1 MLSIMNIPILSKY
14 TSKKIKKTNEIV
26 IQLIKIMEFQLT
38 FKIIIIVVVLIAV
51 YATLRNLD
59 VIKIILIYLKD
70 LLLRK

>member
-1 MLSIMNIPILSKY
+1 
-14 TSKKIKKTNEIV
+14 
-26 IQLIKIMEFQLT
+26 MEFQLT
-38 FKIIIIVVVLIAV
+38 FKMIIIVGVLIAV

>member
-1 MLSIMNIPILSKY
+1 
-14 TSKKIKKTNEIV
+14 
-26 IQLIKIMEFQLT
+26 MEFQLT
-38 FKIIIIVVVLIAV
+38 FEIIIVVGVLIAV

>member
-1 MLSIMNIPILSKY
+1 
-14 TSKKIKKTNEIV
+14 
-26 IQLIKIMEFQLT
+26 MEFQLT
-38 FKIIIIVVVLIAV
+38 FKIIIIVVILIAV

>member
-1 MLSIMNIPILSKY
+1 
-14 TSKKIKKTNEIV
+14 
-26 IQLIKIMEFQLT
+26 MEFQLT
-38 FKIIIIVVVLIAV
+38 FKIIIIVGILITV

>member
-1 MLSIMNIPILSKY
+1 
-14 TSKKIKKTNEIV
+14 
-26 IQLIKIMEFQLT
+26 MEFQLT
-38 FKIIIIVVVLIAV
+38 FKIIIIVGFLIAV

>member
-1 MLSIMNIPILSKY
+1 M
-14 TSKKIKKTNEIV
+14 
-26 IQLIKIMEFQLT
+26 MEFQLT

>member
-1 MLSIMNIPILSKY
+1 
-14 TSKKIKKTNEIV
+14 
-26 IQLIKIMEFQLT
+26 MEFQLT
-38 FKIIIIVVVLIAV
+38 FKIIIIVGVLVTV

>member
-1 MLSIMNIPILSKY
+1 M
-14 TSKKIKKTNEIV
+14 
-26 IQLIKIMEFQLT
+26 MEFQLT
-38 FKIIIIVVVLIAV
+38 FKIIIIMGVLIAI

>member
-1 MLSIMNIPILSKY
+1 
-14 TSKKIKKTNEIV
+14 
-26 IQLIKIMEFQLT
+26 MEFQLT
-38 FKIIIIVVVLIAV
+38 FKIIIVIVVLIAV

>member
-1 MLSIMNIPILSKY
+1 
-14 TSKKIKKTNEIV
+14 
-26 IQLIKIMEFQLT
+26 MEFQLS
-38 FKIIIIVVVLIAV
+38 FKIIIILGVLIAV

>member
-1 MLSIMNIPILSKY
+1 
-14 TSKKIKKTNEIV
+14 
-26 IQLIKIMEFQLT
+26 MEFQLI
-38 FKIIIIVVVLIAV
+38 FKIIIIVGVLIAV

>member
-1 MLSIMNIPILSKY
+1 
-14 TSKKIKKTNEIV
+14 
-26 IQLIKIMEFQLT
+26 MEFQLN
-38 FKIIIIVVVLIAV
+38 FKIIIVAAVLIAV

>member
-1 MLSIMNIPILSKY
+1 
-14 TSKKIKKTNEIV
+14 
-26 IQLIKIMEFQLT
+26 MEFQLT

-70 LLLRK
+70 VILRK

>member
-1 MLSIMNIPILSKY
+1 M
-14 TSKKIKKTNEIV
+14 
-26 IQLIKIMEFQLT
+26 MEFQLT
-38 FKIIIIVVVLIAV
+38 FKIIIIMGVLIAV